1 MKKRNKI
8 ILASLVAIIGL
19 IVAFAVYFIWTRS
32 RLEIQILDTKKNPD
46 GKWTAVVQMEVYS
59 AAAFVDEA
67 VYAVRLEGPAQKDRK
82 GDLVLN
88 VPVNYPDPQP
98 TIDWNDGKLVVT
110 LAHNEKYQ
118 YLANP
123 VDGVPIVVQQ
133 K

>member
-1 MKKRNKI
+1 MKKRTKV
-8 ILASLVAIIGL
+8 ILISSLAMLCLMVAISAYWFWG
-19 IVAFAVYFIWTRS
+19 RNK
-32 RLEIQILDTKKNPD
+32 LEIQVQATKKSPD

-67 VYAVRLEGPAQKDRK
+67 VYAVRLKGPVQKDRL
-82 GDLVLN
+82 GDLVMN
-88 VPVNYPDPQP
+88 MPVNYPDPAP
-98 TIDWNDGKLVVT
+98 SIDWSDGKLVVI
-110 LAHNEKYQ
+110 LANHEKYQ

>member
-1 MKKRNKI
+1 MKKRTKVVLISSLAMLGLMVVVAAYLFWGRNK
-8 ILASLVAIIGL
+8 
-19 IVAFAVYFIWTRS
+19 
-32 RLEIQILDTKKNPD
+32 LEIQVQATKKSPD

-67 VYAVRLEGPAQKDRK
+67 VYAVRLKGPVQKDRL
-82 GDLVLN
+82 GDLVMN
-88 VPVNYPDPQP
+88 MPVNYPDPAP
-98 TIDWNDGKLVVT
+98 SIDWSDGKLVVI
-110 LAHNEKYQ
+110 LANHEKYQ

>member
-1 MKKRNKI
+1 MKKRTKV
-8 ILASLVAIIGL
+8 ILISSLAMLGLMVAISAYWFWG
-19 IVAFAVYFIWTRS
+19 RNK
-32 RLEIQILDTKKNPD
+32 LEIQVQATKKSPD

-67 VYAVRLEGPAQKDRK
+67 VYSVRLKGPAQKDRL
-82 GDLVLN
+82 GDLVMN
-88 VPVNYPDPQP
+88 MPVNYPDPAP
-98 TIDWNDGKLVVT
+98 SIDWSDGKLVVV
-110 LAHNEKYQ
+110 LANHEKYQ

>member
-1 MKKRNKI
+1 MKKRTKV
-8 ILASLVAIIGL
+8 ILILSLVLLGL
-19 IVAFAVYFIWTRS
+19 MVAVSAYWFWGRNK
-32 RLEIQILDTKKNPD
+32 LEIQVQATKKSPD

-67 VYAVRLEGPAQKDRK
+67 VYAVRLKGPVQKDRL
-82 GDLVLN
+82 GDLVMN
-88 VPVNYPDPQP
+88 MPVNYPDPAP
-98 TIDWNDGKLVVT
+98 SIDWSDGKLVVI
-110 LAHNEKYQ
+110 LANHEKYQ

>member
-1 MKKRNKI
+1 MLGLMVVVAAYLFWGRNK
-8 ILASLVAIIGL
+8 
-19 IVAFAVYFIWTRS
+19 
-32 RLEIQILDTKKNPD
+32 LEIQVQATKKSPD

-67 VYAVRLEGPAQKDRK
+67 VYAVRLKGPVQKDRL
-82 GDLVLN
+82 GDLVMN
-88 VPVNYPDPQP
+88 MPVNYPDPAP
-98 TIDWNDGKLVVT
+98 SIDWSDGKLVVI
-110 LAHNEKYQ
+110 LANHEKYQ